1 MKNKLILAGLATAI
15 LTVGTTSTFAQGAPA
30 PAAAA
35 PATAAVP
42 VDPHAAAIA
51 AADPIVTEMH
61 GIVTKIQT
69 KLQAGKTDEAD
80 FADELKAFDNLVA
93 QHASE
98 KSDAVSQVLYMKA
111 MLYMQIFKNLDQAT
125 AIINQLKAG
134 YPDTK
139 YGKQADKTLAMIEH
153 QKAASK
159 VQAGLTAGAAFP
171 DFSVL
176 DLQGKPLSVAN
187 YKGKVVLVDFWAT
200 WCPPCRAE
208 LPNVINI
215 YKKYH
220 SQGFEAISVSLDRE
234 RAKLDEFLK
243 NQEGMTWAQYFDS
256 KGELADKYGISTIPF
271 TLLIGP
277 DGKIIGKELRGEEL
291 AAAVE
296 KALKK

>member
-15 LTVGTTSTFAQGAPA
+15 LTVGATSTFAQGAP
-30 PAAAA
+30 A

-42 VDPHAAAIA
+42 VDPHAAAMAA
-51 AADPIVTEMH
+51 AADPIVTELH
-61 GIVTKIQT
+61 GIVTKVQA
-69 KLQAGKTDEAD
+69 KLQAGKKDEAD
-80 FADELKAFDNLVA
+80 FADELKAFDTLVT

-98 KSDAVSQVLYMKA
+98 KSDAVGQVLYMKA
-111 MLYMQIFKNLDQAT
+111 MLYLQIFKDTDQAT

-134 YPDTK
+134 FPDTK
-139 YGKQADKTLAMIEH
+139 FGKQADKILTSIEH
-153 QKAASK
+153 QKAAIK
-159 VQAGLTAGAAFP
+159 VQAGLTEGAVFP
-171 DFSVL
+171 DFSEK
-176 DLQGKPLSVAN
+176 DLQGNPLSVAN

-215 YKKYH
+215 YKKFH
-220 SQGFEAISVSLDRE
+220 SQGFEIIGVSLDDDRT
-234 RAKLDEFLK
+234 KLDDFLK
-243 NQEGMTWAQYFDS
+243 KQDGMTWSQYFDGLGW
-256 KGELADKYGISTIPF
+256 KNKLAGKYGVEGIPF